1 MSEQPAGT
9 NQKPNDQ
16 VGTFSIERIYIKD
29 VSFESPRSPQT
40 FKQAWRPELDLD
52 LDTQHEKVGEDLYE
66 VVLSLTVKVKNGEEP
81 AFLCEIHQAGLF
93 VVRGYDMPTLHR
105 LLGSYCPSIL
115 FSYARELIDSL
126 VVKGTFPAMMLAP
139 VNFDSMYEG
148 IMKRRQESSSN
159 KLDKM

>member
-1 MSEQPAGT
+1 MSEQLGT
-9 NQKPNDQ
+9 QQNPNDQ

-29 VSFESPRSPQT
+29 VSFESPRAPQT

-52 LDTQHEKVGEDLYE
+52 LDAQHEKVGEDLYE
-66 VVLSLTVKVKNGEEP
+66 VILSLTTKVKNGDEP

-115 FSYARELIDSL
+115 FAYARELVDSL

-139 VNFDSMYEG
+139 VNFDAMYESL
-148 IMKRRQESSSN
+148 MKRREAQSAN
-159 KLDKM
+159 KLDNM

>member
-1 MSEQPAGT
+1 MSEEIGT
-9 NQKPNDQ
+9 NQTPNDK
-16 VGTFSIERIYIKD
+16 VGTFSIERVYIKD

-52 LDTQHEKVGEDLYE
+52 LDAEHEKVGEDLYE
-66 VVLSLTVKVKNGEEP
+66 VVLSLTAKVKNGDEP

-115 FSYARELIDSL
+115 FNYARELIDSL
-126 VVKGTFPAMMLAP
+126 VVRGTFPAMMLAP
-139 VNFDSMYEG
+139 VNFDAMYESV
-148 IMKRRQESSSN
+148 MKRREAESGN

>member
-1 MSEQPAGT
+1 MSEQLGT
-9 NQKPNDQ
+9 QQNPNDQ

-29 VSFESPRSPQT
+29 VSFESPRAPQT

-52 LDTQHEKVGEDLYE
+52 LDAQHEKVGEDLYE
-66 VVLSLTVKVKNGEEP
+66 VVLSLTTKVKNGDEP

-115 FSYARELIDSL
+115 FAYARELVDSL

-139 VNFDSMYEG
+139 VNFDAMYESL
-148 IMKRRQESSSN
+148 MKRREAQSAN
-159 KLDKM
+159 KLDNM